1 MLTSQKHL
9 ILACM
14 DTNYSLLL
22 LLTTSPS
29 NTTANTDIFNFQFID
44 FVGRDIPAFG
54 DPSILSRQ
62 RRSTAV
68 KNKCKGSEIDT
79 KVSMKRKLVV
89 YFTI

>member
-1 MLTSQKHL
+1 MCNNKMVS
-9 ILACM
+9 IIYGI
-14 DTNYSLLL
+14 N
-22 LLTTSPS
+22 
-29 NTTANTDIFNFQFID
+29 NTGCVFNEKSEPEDGTRHEQGASYHEVIS
-44 FVGRDIPAFG
+44 RDIPAFG